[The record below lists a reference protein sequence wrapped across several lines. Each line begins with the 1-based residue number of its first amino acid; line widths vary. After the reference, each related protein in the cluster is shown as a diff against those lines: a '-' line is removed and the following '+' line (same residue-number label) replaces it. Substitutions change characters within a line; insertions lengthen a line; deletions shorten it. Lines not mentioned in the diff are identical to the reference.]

1 MPFRCICHGLQDGK
15 EVASMSKAEFEFI
28 PMTQDDLTDELW
40 EAFQDIWQEEAAAIL
55 EDCTAKA
62 EAAICRA
69 QKSKVWEAG
78 LPWKSRFSLLAYVVR
93 LAFLK
98 GFAAGQEAREERI
111 FADHEEDAPE
121 LDADAAFAECLVID
135 EFAAYYFD
143 CETTPGP
150 VTKILIKAMGKEKE
164 TDC

>member
-1 MPFRCICHGLQDGK
+1 
-15 EVASMSKAEFEFI
+15 
-28 PMTQDDLTDELW
+28 MTQEDLTEELW
-40 EAFQDIWQEEAAAIL
+40 ETFQDIWQEETAAIL

-62 EAAICRA
+62 ETAILQA

-93 LAFLK
+93 LAYLK

-111 FADHEEDAPE
+111 FADHEEDTPE
-121 LDADAAFAECLVID
+121 LDADAAFAECLVHD
-135 EFAAYYFD
+135 EFAEYYFD

-150 VTKILIKAMGKEKE
+150 VTKAFIKAMGKQIPVEQ
-164 TDC
+164 